1 MKKIF
6 GLYTLLLAFC
16 LFSWC
21 FVSVDEGAQNEVKEM
36 TWETVSVDDFKAKYF
51 TAFWTEPYWDF
62 EISWWIAHLNS
73 PMFETDYSEPV
84 NIWKDGENYYFSW
97 EELDW
102 EFIKKD
108 CIDWWKWDLHY
119 YTVWVGKFR
128 EYAYEGCWDD
138 EEGIKMSDEEL
149 VTENNIPVSNL
160 DLSWIEG
167 FIRNCETYQPY
178 WLSRSDT
185 AENISFTWNSKENV
199 WKSYRIGWFIKY
211 SIDWNEYSD
220 NVACTFM
227 TSEVSEDWK
236 EYYSYLQHNEAVD
249 SPERM
254 DCLDWIV
261 GYQPEWMN
269 WDPSTIITVWCWPE
283 NYWEKYVTW
292 YLYTTTYPDLWLRIT
307 TPTWFET
314 FHKKAESPIFTRNW
328 NRISYMNW
336 DREVE
341 YLQVYDKKESES
353 LENLIKQKH
362 LKEWCVVIEYNYYTQ
377 GTVFADYP
385 WTILYNVFDESW
397 WMPWKCLP
405 DDEAK
410 VWDEWDW
417 RTIFY
422 FESKDKTK
430 YYKLAR
436 TDWCAPWPC
445 SMFWEIEIF

>member
-36 TWETVSVDDFKAKYF
+36 TWKTVSVDDFKAKYF

-138 EEGIKMSDEEL
+138 EKGIKMSDEEL

-178 WLSRSDT
+178 WLSRSDI

-292 YLYTTTYPDLWLRIT
+292 YLILLHIL
-307 TPTWFET
+307 
-314 FHKKAESPIFTRNW
+314 I
-328 NRISYMNW
+328 
-336 DREVE
+336 
-341 YLQVYDKKESES
+341 YD
-353 LENLIKQKH
+353 
-362 LKEWCVVIEYNYYTQ
+362 
-377 GTVFADYP
+377 
-385 WTILYNVFDESW
+385 
-397 WMPWKCLP
+397 
-405 DDEAK
+405 
-410 VWDEWDW
+410 
-417 RTIFY
+417 
-422 FESKDKTK
+422 
-430 YYKLAR
+430 
-436 TDWCAPWPC
+436 
-445 SMFWEIEIF
+445 